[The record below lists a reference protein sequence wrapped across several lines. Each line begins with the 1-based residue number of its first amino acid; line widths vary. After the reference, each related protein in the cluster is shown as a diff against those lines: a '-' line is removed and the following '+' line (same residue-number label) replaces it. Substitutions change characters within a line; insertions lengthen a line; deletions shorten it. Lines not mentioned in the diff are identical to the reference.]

1 MALRSMTNDP
11 ADPRVAKASATAELR
26 TSAKVYL
33 EDTDAFGIVY
43 HANYLKYFE
52 RARTDYLE
60 SHGIGLRGAQELGL
74 RFVVHS
80 LTMSFHR
87 PALLGDRL
95 EIRTTVTR
103 ASPYRLVFD
112 HRALREGEAAPV
124 TSAKVDV
131 VCIDG
136 SGKLTELTNTV
147 LPV

>member
-1 MALRSMTNDP
+1 MANTP
-11 ADPRVAKASATAELR
+11 AAPPDRNASAEAELR

-60 SHGIGLRGAQELGL
+60 AHGIGLKGAQDRGL

-80 LTMSFHR
+80 LSMTFHR
-87 PALLGDRL
+87 PAMLGDRL
-95 EIRTTVTR
+95 DIRTTIRR

-112 HRALREGEAAPV
+112 HKAVREGESTAA

-131 VCIDG
+131 VCIDEKG
-136 SGKLTELTNTV
+136 ALTELTGEV
-147 LPV
+147 LPL

>member
-1 MALRSMTNDP
+1 MTAPPPKAP
-11 ADPRVAKASATAELR
+11 APGSTAAVELCS
-26 TSAKVYL
+26 TAKVYL

-60 SHGIGLRGAQELGL
+60 AHGMGLRGAQDSGF

-80 LTMSFHR
+80 LTMTFHR

-95 EIRTTVTR
+95 EIRTTIRR
-103 ASPYRLVFD
+103 ASPYRLVFE
-112 HRALREGEAAPV
+112 HRALREGETTAS

-131 VCIDG
+131 VCIDRKG
-136 SGKLTELTNTV
+136 DLTEITSEL
-147 LPV
+147 LPVD

>member
-1 MALRSMTNDP
+1 MANTP
-11 ADPRVAKASATAELR
+11 AAPPDRNASAEAELR

-60 SHGIGLRGAQELGL
+60 DRGIGLKGAQDRGL

-80 LTMSFHR
+80 LSMTFHR
-87 PALLGDRL
+87 PAMLGDRL
-95 EIRTTVTR
+95 DIRTTIRR

-112 HRALREGEAAPV
+112 HEAVREGESTAV

-131 VCIDG
+131 VCIDEKG
-136 SGKLTELTNTV
+136 ALTELTGEV
-147 LPV
+147 LPL